1 MNVGV
6 VLAASIAGYG
16 LYKVYI
22 YPFFLNPL
30 RKLPGPKSAW
40 WSPMGFLSYIM
51 ASEPM
56 EPQLAWMKQYG
67 PIFAFRS
74 LFNEYRC
81 FVLSSTG
88 IRYVLSSHA
97 SDFIKPKTT
106 AKFLSDILGQ
116 GLVVVEGDIH
126 KRQRAIMNPVFK
138 VKQINALIPTFVQAA
153 NELKN
158 VWTDHM
164 NSLPSGTAFIIDTNA
179 EMSKPTLDV
188 IGRAGFGYEFDAC
201 SPSSA
206 NSENVKLF
214 TAFNTALESLTM
226 SRFLLRHFAN
236 FLRWVIPSEIKARVA
251 YEESLK
257 VIRSSC
263 AEILASRRREVELEL
278 ADPDAVGSKAVD
290 LMTALVKSNLA
301 ETQSKNRLTDEEV
314 MSQIMTFLFAG
325 HETTSVALTWTIY
338 YLTRHPLIQQKLRQ
352 ELVEQMPDSS
362 DAPSEEY
369 ITSQHTFLDAIAKES
384 LRLQP
389 PVPITLRTALKDV
402 TIDGHFF
409 PKGTTISLSPYVVHR
424 MKEYWGDDAEE
435 FKPQRWMGKEEGAV
449 AEMGSFI
456 PFIIGPRSCIGSRFA
471 MLELKSM
478 LAVYFRTFEF
488 VETEEGK
495 NVKRKLAITAK
506 PSPALYVEVR
516 RAE

>member
-1 MNVGV
+1 
-6 VLAASIAGYG
+6 
-16 LYKVYI
+16 
-22 YPFFLNPL
+22 
-30 RKLPGPKSAW
+30 
-40 WSPMGFLSYIM
+40 
-51 ASEPM
+51 
-56 EPQLAWMKQYG
+56 
-67 PIFAFRS
+67 
-74 LFNEYRC
+74 
-81 FVLSSTG
+81 
-88 IRYVLSSHA
+88 
-97 SDFIKPKTT
+97 
-106 AKFLSDILGQ
+106 
-116 GLVVVEGDIH
+116 
-126 KRQRAIMNPVFK
+126 
-138 VKQINALIPTFVQAA
+138 
-153 NELKN
+153 
-158 VWTDHM
+158 
-164 NSLPSGTAFIIDTNA
+164 
-179 EMSKPTLDV
+179 
-188 IGRAGFGYEFDAC
+188 
-201 SPSSA
+201 
-206 NSENVKLF
+206 
-214 TAFNTALESLTM
+214 
-226 SRFLLRHFAN
+226 
-236 FLRWVIPSEIKARVA
+236 
-251 YEESLK
+251 
-257 VIRSSC
+257 
-263 AEILASRRREVELEL
+263 
-278 ADPDAVGSKAVD
+278 
-290 LMTALVKSNLA
+290 
-301 ETQSKNRLTDEEV
+301 
-314 MSQIMTFLFAG
+314 
-325 HETTSVALTWTIY
+325 
-338 YLTRHPLIQQKLRQ
+338 
-352 ELVEQMPDSS
+352 MPDSS